1 MKQPK
6 KCTKSTNKTATKGLS
21 PYEMEELLS
30 LQVFS
35 AEEAKKVESEL
46 REWPFEV
53 AQVDNLRRAP
63 EIRLTREEQ
72 WGNFGLLV

>member
-1 MKQPK
+1 MSQNSKPAEREKTSHSQTRTSGGSRGMKQPK

-30 LQVFS
+30 LWLFS

-53 AQVDNLRRAP
+53 A
-63 EIRLTREEQ
+63 
-72 WGNFGLLV
+72 

>member
-6 KCTKSTNKTATKGLS
+6 KCTKSTNKTAAKGLS

-35 AEEAKKVESEL
+35 AEEAKKLESEL
-46 REWPFEV
+46 RERPFEV
-53 AQVDNLRRAP
+53 AQVNDLPRAP
-63 EIRLTREEQ
+63 EIRLIREEQ
-72 WGNFGLLV
+72 QNNFGLLV

>member
-6 KCTKSTNKTATKGLS
+6 KCTKSTNKTAKKGLS